1 VTGAAIDL
9 RDAPP
14 QFRLAAAAVAAMP
27 TELRRE
33 LGKSVRR
40 EIVPVAIRAY
50 SQYAGAASTGNRL
63 PFDLIRSMKVTA
75 RAGIVTGFRF
85 GSNRRLSGGGTLADL
100 ARPIEF
106 GSSGRTVTTYSRRS
120 RKGNAHTV
128 TRKGATAFTPRRAD
142 GRVIWP
148 ATYDVVAPRV
158 LALWIGL
165 VDDLVRDGWE

>member
-1 VTGAAIDL
+1 MAGAAIDL

-27 TELRRE
+27 AHVRKE

-50 SQYAGAASTGNRL
+50 SQMAGAQSTGNRL

-75 RAGIVTGFRF
+75 RGGIVTGFRF
-85 GSNRRLSGGGTLADL
+85 GSNRRLSGGATLAEL

-106 GSSGRTVTTYSRRS
+106 GSSGTRTTTYTRRGRRS
-120 RKGNAHTV
+120 GSHSV
-128 TRKGATAFTPRRAD
+128 TRRTTEAFTPRRAT

-148 ATYDVVAPRV
+148 GTYDVVAPRV

-165 VDDLVRDGWE
+165 VDDLVREGWD